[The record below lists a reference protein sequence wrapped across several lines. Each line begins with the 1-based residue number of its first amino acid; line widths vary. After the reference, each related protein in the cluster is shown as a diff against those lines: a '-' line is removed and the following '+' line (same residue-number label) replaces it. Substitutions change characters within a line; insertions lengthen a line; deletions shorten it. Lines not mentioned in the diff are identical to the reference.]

1 MNCKKTCSS
10 KKFRLGTTLVV
21 PFVLQI
27 FTTVGLVWFIT
38 YRSGQQAVTGAASQL
53 RSELTNRI
61 IMKLDSYTNIPEPI
75 NHLNAGALEK
85 GELNITNPQGQ
96 HPFWQQMEIYPT
108 ISNIYCG
115 DKNGSF
121 LGVGRLN
128 DRDRSELSL
137 LYSNASTN
145 FQRQDFV
152 LDKQGNAIEQTG
164 TTTEPHDPRSRPW
177 YRAAKAAG
185 KSVWSEIYLSFSTQ
199 HPTITASVPVYNRN
213 NGSLIGVCATDFF
226 LPEEVNDFLRKL
238 RIGKTGTAFIMERSG
253 KLVATASSQSMVK
266 TDLTSER
273 LLATK
278 SNDPI
283 VNAIAD
289 GLGDRL
295 DNFSQVKSVR
305 QLDLEIN
312 GQKQYVQVV
321 PFQDDNLDWLV
332 VLTIPE
338 ADFMSQ
344 IYASRRNSLLFSAAA
359 IAMASGIGVF
369 TSNWVAKPIL
379 RVSHASDELAK
390 GDLDQ
395 QVAPS
400 PIVEINALANSFNS
414 MAGQLKD
421 SFTNLEQNNERL
433 RIAEENY
440 RSIFENAV
448 EGIFQSS
455 PKGFYLKVNPALA
468 KIYGYES
475 PQEMITSIINIGKQI
490 YVDPPKRAEFRQLL
504 TKQDEVKNFEYRSY
518 RKDKSLIW
526 IQVDARLVRDDKGKV
541 LYYEGIVQ
549 DISER
554 KRREAELKRQL
565 QELKVEID
573 QTKREQ
579 EVARLT
585 KNSYFQEVQQE
596 IAQMDLDEFWS

>member
-1 MNCKKTCSS
+1 MNLKKTYGS

-38 YRSGQQAVTGAASQL
+38 YRSGQQAVTDAASQL
-53 RSELTNRI
+53 RNELTNRI
-61 IMKLDSYTNIPEPI
+61 IGKLDSYTDTPEPI
-75 NHLNAGALEK
+75 NRLNAGALQK

-108 ISNIYCG
+108 ISNVYCG
-115 DKNGSF
+115 DENGSF

-137 LYSNASTN
+137 IYSNASTN
-145 FQRQDFV
+145 FQRQYLV
-152 LDKQGNAIEQTG
+152 LDEQGNAIEQTN
-164 TTTEPHDPRSRPW
+164 TTTKPYDPGSRPW
-177 YRAAKAAG
+177 YKVAKAAG
-185 KSVWSEIYLSFSTQ
+185 RSVWSEVYLSLSTQ
-199 HPTITASVPVYNRN
+199 HPTITATVPVYNRN
-213 NGSLIGVCATDFF
+213 NGSLIGVCATDFY

-238 RIGKTGTAFIMERSG
+238 RIGKTGTAFIIERSG
-253 KLVATASSQSMVK
+253 KLVATASAEPTVK
-266 TDLTSER
+266 IDLTGRR

-283 VNAIAD
+283 VNGIAD
-289 GLGDRL
+289 SLRDRF
-295 DNFSQVKSVR
+295 DNFSQIESVR
-305 QLDLEIN
+305 QIVLKIN

-344 IYASRRNSLLFSAAA
+344 IHISRRNSLLFSAVALAMA
-359 IAMASGIGVF
+359 IAIGVF
-369 TSNWVAKPIL
+369 TSRWVAKPIL
-379 RVSHASDELAK
+379 RVSHAADELAK

-400 PIVEINALANSFNS
+400 PIIEINALANSFNS
-414 MAGQLKD
+414 MARQLKN

-440 RSIFENAV
+440 RSIFENAL
-448 EGIFQSS
+448 EGIFQYS
-455 PKGFYLKVNPALA
+455 PEGFYLSVNPALA

-475 PQEMITSIINIGKQI
+475 PREMITSITNIGEQI

-504 TKQDEVKNFEYRSY
+504 TKQDEVKNFEYRCY
-518 RKDKSLIW
+518 CKNKSWIW
-526 IQVDARLVRDDKGKV
+526 IQVDARVVRDNRGKV

-549 DISER
+549 DISDR

-565 QELKVEID
+565 QQLKVEID
-573 QTKREQ
+573 QTMREQ

-585 KNSYFQEVQQE
+585 KNSYFQEVRQE